1 MMVRLG
7 VVMTIQLGMV
17 FPSLGLVIDT
27 VPLRNTLVN
36 AVPRGLRAVVAS
48 QREVV
53 PQVVD
58 EEWG

>member
-7 VVMTIQLGMV
+7 VVMMMQLGMV
-17 FPSLGLVIDT
+17 FPSLGLVVDT
-27 VPLRNTLVN
+27 VPLRNIL
-36 AVPRGLRAVVAS
+36 ADAIPRGLRAVVAS

-58 EEWG
+58 